1 MTAETINFPNQN
13 DFFKFIED
21 LQTSYRE
28 GKITDFICMV
38 RVESDKI
45 GESARV
51 GYKWFGDDSTLYLR
65 GMLRRLDDMMK
76 DHMDSSNDQIS
87 LL

>member
-1 MTAETINFPNQN
+1 MTAKTINFPNQS
-13 DFFKFIED
+13 DFFKFTEE
-21 LQTSYRE
+21 LRAAHRK
-28 GKITDFICMV
+28 GKITDFVCMV
-38 RVESDKI
+38 RVESDEI
-45 GESARV
+45 GESARI